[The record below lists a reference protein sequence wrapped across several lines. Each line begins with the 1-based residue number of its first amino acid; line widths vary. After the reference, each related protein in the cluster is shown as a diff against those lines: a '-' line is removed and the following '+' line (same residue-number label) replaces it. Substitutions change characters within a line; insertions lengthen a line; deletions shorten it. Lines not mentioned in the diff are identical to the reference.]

1 MIFLHN
7 DSAIWRFRLT
17 FRVFARVTAAL
28 SITCSFVAA
37 SSPVARAQ
45 AAPSTKFPVSIVL
58 PPKLVAGQ
66 PGTLAV
72 LDADG
77 RLAPDVMV
85 ELGPGQNSNEAKI
98 QRVKTDIT
106 GRAFFTAPSQGGVIF
121 ARVLGVTSV
130 GIVESASSVAK
141 QGIAVRSFISQRDP
155 FSICGTAFRGD
166 ADANS
171 VRLNDEPGLILA
183 ASPQCLMVLAGP
195 KAKPGLTQI
204 VVDVG
209 PVHATAF
216 ATMVSLD
223 SGPANPPLAIGKKS
237 VMTVRVEGSDK
248 ALAIVV
254 ENKTPGVLRFLR
266 GDVQQ
271 LRTSGRPVNRAQI
284 EVEALRSGDFS
295 FHARL
300 ASVPDADAARRYLE
314 AALPL
319 APKDSQST
327 IKKLADRLTHHQ
339 SDIEKVRRE
348 LDKILS
354 SAIAG
359 DSRALLEAARA
370 SL

>member
-1 MIFLHN
+1 MIFLRN
-7 DSAIWRFRLT
+7 DSDVGRFRLT
-17 FRVFARVTAAL
+17 LPVFVRL
-28 SITCSFVAA
+28 SAVLLLICSFFGGA
-37 SSPVARAQ
+37 SLACAQ
-45 AAPSTKFPVSIVL
+45 AAPATKFPVSIVL
-58 PPKLVAGQ
+58 PPELVAGQ

-77 RLAPDVMV
+77 RLAPDVTV
-85 ELGPGQNSNEAKI
+85 ELGPEQNTNQAKV
-98 QRVKTDIT
+98 QRVTTDIT

-130 GIVESASSVAK
+130 GIVESASSVAS
-141 QGIAVRSFISQRDP
+141 QGITVRPFISQRDP
-155 FSICGTAFRGD
+155 FPICGAAFRGD

-183 ASPQCLMVLAGP
+183 ASPQCLVVLAGP

-204 VVDVG
+204 VVGAGAD
-209 PVHATAF
+209 HAAAF
-216 ATMVSLD
+216 TTLVSLD
-223 SGPANPPLAIGKKS
+223 SEPADPRLAPGKKS
-237 VMTVRVEGSDK
+237 VMAVRVEGSDK
-248 ALAIVV
+248 ELAIVV

-271 LRTSGRPVNRAQI
+271 LRTSGGPVNRAQI

-300 ASVPDADAARRYLE
+300 ASAPDPDAARRYLE

-319 APKDSQST
+319 APKDSQGT

-339 SDIEKVRRE
+339 SDIEKVHRE

-359 DSRALLEAARA
+359 DSRALLEAARV